1 MIKVKARSGESLE
14 GLLRRFKKMCEKEG
28 LQKEVKRTS
37 FYEKPSDA
45 KRRKTRSAIKKAM
58 QQRLKDAG
66 LLRRKK
72 RKKKRKKQQ
81 SAAHLQHQVT
91 L

>member
-81 SAAHLQHQVT
+81 SAAHLAHQVT

>member
-45 KRRKTRSAIKKAM
+45 KRRKTRSAVKKAM
-58 QQRLKDAG
+58 QQLLKDAG

-81 SAAHLQHQVT
+81 SAAHLAHQVT

>member
-1 MIKVKARSGESLE
+1 MIKVKARSGESME

-45 KRRKTRSAIKKAM
+45 KRRKTRTAVKKAM

-72 RKKKRKKQQ
+72 SKKKRKKQA
-81 SAAHLQHQVT
+81 SAAHLAHQVS

>member
-28 LQKEVKRTS
+28 LQKEVKRVS

-45 KRRKTRSAIKKAM
+45 KRRKTRTAVKKAM
-58 QQRLKDAG
+58 QQLLKDAG

-72 RKKKRKKQQ
+72 RKKKRKK
-81 SAAHLQHQVT
+81 SSGSAHLAHQVT

>member
-45 KRRKTRSAIKKAM
+45 KRRKTRTAMKKAM

-81 SAAHLQHQVT
+81 SAAHLAHQVT

>member
-1 MIKVKARSGESLE
+1 ME

-45 KRRKTRSAIKKAM
+45 SRRKTRTAVKKAL

-72 RKKKRKKQQ
+72 SKKKRKKQQ
-81 SAAHLQHQVT
+81 SAAHLAHQVT

>member
-45 KRRKTRSAIKKAM
+45 KRRKTRTAMKKAM
-58 QQRLKDAG
+58 QQLLKDAG

-72 RKKKRKKQQ
+72 RKKKRKKQA

>member
-37 FYEKPSDA
+37 FYEKPSDE
-45 KRRKTRSAIKKAM
+45 KRRKTRTAMKKAL

-72 RKKKRKKQQ
+72 SKKKRKKQA
-81 SAAHLQHQVT
+81 SAAHLAHQVT

>member
-45 KRRKTRSAIKKAM
+45 KRRKTRTAMKKAM
-58 QQRLKDAG
+58 QQLLKDAG
-66 LLRRKK
+66 LLTRKK
-72 RKKKRKKQQ
+72 RKKKRKQA